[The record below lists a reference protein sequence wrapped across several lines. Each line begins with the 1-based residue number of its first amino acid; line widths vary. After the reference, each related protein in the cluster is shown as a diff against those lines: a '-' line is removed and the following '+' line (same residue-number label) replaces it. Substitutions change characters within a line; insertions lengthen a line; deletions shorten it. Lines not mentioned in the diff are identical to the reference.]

1 MNSMTFSTDTA
12 EAPLPSHCSF
22 IEGKYI
28 LSLRE
33 IIKTIKDSTPY
44 YTQMFI
50 HDKKEYAG
58 MCTTLVP
65 HETHVQTGFDAM
77 EETIKNFH
85 YVRVGDVF
93 QVPYGRAL
101 VGYKF
106 TTEHFNTL
114 ECLPGKRY
122 PTFSIALPTE
132 YKEMLDAI
140 PDSNLDELEK
150 LWDKENLSD
159 EIKVDYIDNY
169 GNPSTGSTFEFSYW
183 FAHTL
188 ATQYLTWCKE
198 NQTLSVSTTPLP
210 DDHDTESDS
219 DIEANDEANAEAN
232 AKVNK
237 RDPPTEEEEEPIAK
251 RLRSRWTDNNN
262 KRTWK

>member
-1 MNSMTFSTDTA
+1 MNTSSA
-12 EAPLPSHCSF
+12 EAPLPSRCSF
-22 IEGKYI
+22 IEKKYI

-33 IIKTIKDSTPY
+33 IIKIINKYIPAY
-44 YTQMFI
+44 LGMFI
-50 HDKKEYAG
+50 DDTD
-58 MCTTLVP
+58 MCTTALVP
-65 HETHVQTGFDAM
+65 HKNDIHTGFEVL
-77 EETIKNFH
+77 EETIKDYP
-85 YVRVGDVF
+85 YVKIGDAL
-93 QVPYGRAL
+93 QVPYGRAW

-106 TTEHFNTL
+106 STEHFKNL
-114 ECLPGKRY
+114 KRLPGKRY

-140 PDSNLDELEK
+140 PDSNLDELEN
-150 LWDKENLSD
+150 LWGKENLTD
-159 EIKVDYIDNY
+159 KIKVDYIDNY
-169 GNPSTGSTFEFSYW
+169 GNLSTGSTFEFSYW

-219 DIEANDEANAEAN
+219 YIEANDEANAEAN